1 MPVNRNAI
9 SAPEPPRYFKPK
21 KYFLLAV
28 ITANLLMILV
38 AIFSVDIIA
47 ERAFAEKGRGG
58 GGGGGN
64 SSLSFSTTTTRPSRA
79 KSIEEIER
87 SKVGAAKLACKQT
100 KPCSNSAFHV
110 DHVSL
115 SLSPCS

>member
-58 GGGGGN
+58 GGGGN
-64 SSLSFSTTTTRPSRA
+64 SSSSSSTTTTRPSRA
-79 KSIEEIER
+79 KTIEEIER
-87 SKVGAAKLACKQT
+87 SKVSAAKLACEQT
-100 KPCSNSAFHV
+100 KPFSNSAFHV
-110 DHVSL
+110 DRV